1 MTDYNY
7 RAFGLNIRSD
17 WPLPSLASG
26 TFADAD
32 LHIRHEAI
40 EPHLGQ
46 EWHANK
52 KVFKNWEAAPARF
65 LMKINGVANY
75 LAKDGNSIFIER
87 THKDVDD
94 DAVTAY
100 MMGSIMAAILQQR
113 KVTLLHGSSV
123 QMNGRAAIFAGSSG
137 IGKSTLAAKLMTRGH
152 ALIADDVAAIT
163 KDDNYGLS
171 ITPAFPTSRLW
182 HDAVA
187 KVSLEA
193 NVKQRVRPELDK
205 YLVSTDNYCDKLQPI
220 SAIYILRQV
229 NEPDIRIVRIE
240 KRKSHH
246 LLNLQGFRNGFLK
259 GHVSYDHHFQM
270 IIDLASSVPVFEVHR
285 PITGFELNALA
296 DAVIEH
302 NHMLAQG

>member
-1 MTDYNY
+1 MANYNY
-7 RAFGLNIRSD
+7 HAFGLNISSD

-32 LHIRHEAI
+32 LDIRHEAI
-40 EPHLGQ
+40 EPHLGK
-46 EWHANK
+46 EWYANK
-52 KVFKNWEAAPARF
+52 KAYKNWEAAPRRF

-75 LAKDGNSIFIER
+75 LAKNGDTILIER
-87 THKDVDD
+87 ADEDVDD

-123 QMNGRAAIFAGSSG
+123 QMNGRAAIFTGKSG
-137 IGKSTLAAKLMTRGH
+137 AGKSTLAAKLMIRGY

-163 KDDNYGLS
+163 KKKDLGLS
-171 ITPAFPTSRLW
+171 VTPAFPTSRLW
-182 HDAVA
+182 QDALE
-187 KVSLEA
+187 KVSLEEK
-193 NVKQRVRPELDK
+193 VKQRVRPELDK
-205 YLVSTDNYCDKLQPI
+205 YLVSTDNYCDALQPI

-229 NEPDIRIVRIE
+229 NDPSIKITRVE
-240 KRKSHH
+240 KRESHH

-259 GHVSYDHHFQM
+259 GHASFAHHFQTM
-270 IIDLASSVPVFEVHR
+270 VDMANEIPVFEIFR
-285 PITGFELNALA
+285 PRNGFELDALA

-302 NHMLAQG
+302 NNMLTQS

>member
-7 RAFGLNIRSD
+7 HAFGLNISSD

-32 LHIRHEAI
+32 LDIRHEAI
-40 EPHLGQ
+40 EPHLGE

-52 KVFKNWEAAPARF
+52 KVYKNWEAAPGRF

-75 LAKDGNSIFIER
+75 LAKDGDSILIER
-87 THKDVDD
+87 TNEDVDD

-123 QMNGRAAIFAGSSG
+123 QMNGRAAIFTGSSG
-137 IGKSTLAAKLMTRGH
+137 VGKSTLAAKLMTRGH

-163 KDDNYGLS
+163 KDDDHGLS
-171 ITPAFPTSRLW
+171 VTPAFPTSRLW
-182 HDAVA
+182 HDALE
-187 KVSLEA
+187 KVSLEEK
-193 NVKQRVRPELDK
+193 VKQRVRPELDK
-205 YLVSTDNYCDKLQPI
+205 YLVSTDNFCDTLQPI

-229 NEPDIRIVRIE
+229 NDPGIRITRVE

-259 GHVSYDHHFQM
+259 GHVSYAHHFQM
-270 IIDLASSVPVFEVHR
+270 MIDMANNIPVFEIFR
-285 PITGFELNALA
+285 PRNGFELDALV

-302 NHMLAQG
+302 NRTLTQS

>member
-32 LHIRHEAI
+32 LNIRHEAI
-40 EPHLGQ
+40 EPHLRE

-52 KVFKNWEAAPARF
+52 KVYKNWEAAPGRF
-65 LMKINGVANY
+65 LMKINGIANY
-75 LAKDGNSIFIER
+75 LAKDGNSILIER
-87 THKDVDD
+87 ANEDVSD

-113 KVTLLHGSSV
+113 KVALLHGSSV
-123 QMNGRAAIFAGSSG
+123 QMNGRAAIFTGSSG
-137 IGKSTLAAKLMTRGH
+137 VGKSTLAAKLMTRGH

-163 KDDNYGLS
+163 KADNHGLS
-171 ITPAFPTSRLW
+171 VTPAFPTSRLW
-182 HDAVA
+182 RDALE

-205 YLVSTDNYCDKLQPI
+205 YLVSTDNYCDTPQPI
-220 SAIYILRQV
+220 SAIYILRPV
-229 NEPDIRIVRIE
+229 NDPDIRIARIE
-240 KRKSHH
+240 KRESHH

-259 GHVSYDHHFQM
+259 GHGSYASHFQM
-270 IIDLASSVPVFEVHR
+270 MIDIANNIPVFEIFR
-285 PITGFELNALA
+285 PRTLFELNALA
-296 DAVIEH
+296 DTVIEH
-302 NHMLAQG
+302 NHMLTQS